1 MTVPA
6 LPASHPFT
14 TMRDLLR
21 YAVSRFTAA
30 GLVFGHGSENAYDEA
45 AYLILHTLHLPLDT
59 LEPFLD
65 ARLLPEEVAAV
76 LQVIER
82 RTVDRVPAAY
92 LTHEAYMHGMRFYVD
107 ERVIVPRS
115 FIGEL
120 LEEGLAPWLP
130 HEDGPTDVLEL
141 CTGSGCLAILAAL
154 QWPNATLDAVDL
166 SPDALVVAQRNVDDY
181 GLNGCIRLHEGDL
194 YAPLPPGVH
203 YDVILTNPPYV
214 NETSMQAL
222 PPNTAPSP
230 AWRWPAAPT
239 AWTSCAA
246 SWPTRRATS
255 SRTACWWSR
264 SATSARTWKPPS
276 PTWTWSGCPPAPA
289 TIRCSWS
296 PARRSEASA
305 SRSGPAL
312 SVRLPAGRDRRP
324 AAQGAPRRCARR
336 HRRARQPLIARRNSV
351 RACMFC
357 SNSPT

>member
-222 PPNTAPSP
+222 PPEYRAEPRMALAGGTDGMDIVRRILADAPRHP
-230 AWRWPAAPT
+230 QAA
-239 AWTSCAA
+239 
-246 SWPTRRATS
+246 RRA
-255 SRTACWWSR
+255 
-264 SATSARTWKPPS
+264 
-276 PTWTWSGCPPAPA
+276 G
-289 TIRCSWS
+289 
-296 PARRSEASA
+296 
-305 SRSGPAL
+305 
-312 SVRLPAGRDRRP
+312 GRDRQRARERGSRLPRP
-324 AAQGAPRRCARR
+324 GPGLAAHQRRRRSGVPGHPRGALRHLRLEAGRRCPSACPQAVIGGRR
-336 HRRARQPLIARRNSV
+336 RRARRGDAPAVIAARV
-351 RACMFC
+351 
-357 SNSPT
+357 SP